1 MEKEIRDMNVK
12 ELKALAKERGIKR
25 YYWLRKAQLIESLET
40 ETPPTEAPET
50 EIMEAPENE
59 IMEAP
64 ENEIMEA
71 PENEIMEAPENEIME
86 APETEIME
94 APETEIMEA
103 PETEIMEAPET
114 EIMEAPETEIME
126 APETEIMEAPETEIM
141 EAPET
146 EIMEA
151 PETEIMDE
159 PVPEIM
165 DEPVPEI
172 KKPVLS
178 PDKMEN
184 ISRVSSLVG
193 LAKKQAD
200 LVQKAIN
207 KFADWL
213 INYIPEPIRR
223 TVNTRVEKLKKEIKE
238 ILENKKKLSRQEVNT
253 TGESSTAQE
262 VFTNKTEIKLVENGG
277 RVKVYKTTGNLN
289 FDLTDKIMEKITP
302 IIETRTKVIH
312 AFSCVIYRG
321 QGEIIEYSKTFKAPP
336 GTFSSLDDIKEY
348 IRQCEQKRLDL
359 EDAETWSKAYLPA
372 TATYNSKGVY
382 EGRVRFTS
390 VSTKIILSNEPLLGC
405 GPLPK
410 WLADKKCVYAIDKI
424 DDNLCF
430 WRCLVIHQRI
440 MKGEK
445 RPEEKTNRD
454 ALKLA
459 RDFYKRPNLKRENVC
474 PTRLVDFENIAKQFK
489 VNIRL
494 FEPKRNDDKT
504 AWRLVFGKNQFK
516 KNLPCVD
523 IGLFVYEDHD
533 EKQAEKDNRYLRQG
547 HCFFIKDIEL
557 LTKTWEC
564 VGCRQRFNRHDN
576 YNRHV
581 TGGTCGGGKTKLI
594 CPGEKFERIMN
605 STEKVFYG
613 GNKKFSYAACQWI
626 EKQSELIGRHIHHAL
641 CGHGGEYYVY
651 LYAGKEKD
659 SRAREIP
666 VDGYEPKSNTIFQ
679 YHGCKWHG
687 CPCQKRKERNSLE
700 EELIAEERSADQRY
714 AKTIELEKKMKEQG
728 FKIVSV
734 WECEKP
740 ELKKKRFCKKFRPYP
755 YFIVYDFEAICQKIN
770 EKQTDELTITAKHI
784 PVSVA
789 INDNLTKKPSF
800 IVEEDPKELIKKFVV
815 ELIKRASEIEETV
828 CLSNSVLGVY
838 KKFNEDDKGEQYGGY
853 LINEARVKLSKET
866 AKSYVN
872 WVKQVPVFGFN
883 SGRYDIN
890 MIKEYFV
897 ENLTSLSDVNVAKKE
912 SSYMFLSTPNFKF
925 LDIKNFLAPGL
936 SYDAWCRAYG
946 CELQKLAFPYEWFD
960 SFEKLNHIGPVKYE
974 EFYSSLKGGIT
985 ISQEEYQNFCDEFH
999 KRGCVTMKDW
1009 LKEYNL
1015 ADVEPFIE
1023 ALEKTR
1029 EQYYPDEID
1038 LLKDAVSIPGI
1049 SMTYVLNKAL
1059 KMKKKSDPDLFAPG
1073 DPCKCKCKNDCKK
1086 VGCEKCK
1093 EIRDNCK
1100 ICTKNE
1106 AYEMLTT
1113 GMIGGP
1119 SIVFCRHAEAGV
1131 SKIRSHIYSRS
1142 DSKAGAKLSEDAKT
1156 CRSVLGLD
1164 ANSLYLFCSGQEMP
1178 CGKEKVFKCNPDEQD
1193 EIIQNVLNDG
1203 LFGFFEVDI
1212 EVPEQKRKRFSEFCP
1227 LFVISEVSED
1237 QIPQHMKDYKIN
1249 TGRKMIKNNKKLLG
1263 VMKAE
1268 KILLYSPL
1276 LKWYLNHGL
1285 QVTKIHRYISYTSG
1299 RPFKWFPEEVS
1310 SARRA
1315 ADLDKNKKQLGD
1327 TAKLK
1332 GNSFYGKMIENL
1344 EKHISTKFTTDEKLI
1359 DKIFRSPFF
1368 EDLEEI
1374 NAGVFEV
1381 RQRKRQVTITRPYQ
1395 CGIAVYQLAKLRMLE
1410 FYYDF
1415 LDKFCDRRDFE
1426 LIQMDTDSFYM
1437 ALSANDFDDIIKP
1450 EMKELYKE
1458 EKKNWLVTDEYSKRV
1473 PGLFKP
1479 EFQEKRMIALTSKC
1493 YYADSGGD
1501 EGIKKF
1507 SCKGVS
1513 RRQNEMNWERYRKA
1527 LSGSLDKARNIG
1539 FRKRYNH
1546 IVTYEQSKL
1555 GLSAYYDKRIVHE
1568 DGIHT
1573 SCL

>member
-1 MEKEIRDMNVK
+1 
-12 ELKALAKERGIKR
+12 
-25 YYWLRKAQLIESLET
+25 
-40 ETPPTEAPET
+40 
-50 EIMEAPENE
+50 
-59 IMEAP
+59 
-64 ENEIMEA
+64 
-71 PENEIMEAPENEIME
+71 
-86 APETEIME
+86 
-94 APETEIMEA
+94 
-103 PETEIMEAPET
+103 
-114 EIMEAPETEIME
+114 
-126 APETEIMEAPETEIM
+126 
-141 EAPET
+141 
-146 EIMEA
+146 
-151 PETEIMDE
+151 
-159 PVPEIM
+159 
-165 DEPVPEI
+165 
-172 KKPVLS
+172 
-178 PDKMEN
+178 
-184 ISRVSSLVG
+184 
-193 LAKKQAD
+193 
-200 LVQKAIN
+200 
-207 KFADWL
+207 
-213 INYIPEPIRR
+213 
-223 TVNTRVEKLKKEIKE
+223 
-238 ILENKKKLSRQEVNT
+238 
-253 TGESSTAQE
+253 
-262 VFTNKTEIKLVENGG
+262 
-277 RVKVYKTTGNLN
+277 
-289 FDLTDKIMEKITP
+289 
-302 IIETRTKVIH
+302 
-312 AFSCVIYRG
+312 
-321 QGEIIEYSKTFKAPP
+321 
-336 GTFSSLDDIKEY
+336 
-348 IRQCEQKRLDL
+348 
-359 EDAETWSKAYLPA
+359 
-372 TATYNSKGVY
+372 
-382 EGRVRFTS
+382 
-390 VSTKIILSNEPLLGC
+390 
-405 GPLPK
+405 
-410 WLADKKCVYAIDKI
+410 
-424 DDNLCF
+424 
-430 WRCLVIHQRI
+430 
-440 MKGEK
+440 
-445 RPEEKTNRD
+445 
-454 ALKLA
+454 
-459 RDFYKRPNLKRENVC
+459 
-474 PTRLVDFENIAKQFK
+474 
-489 VNIRL
+489 
-494 FEPKRNDDKT
+494 
-504 AWRLVFGKNQFK
+504 
-516 KNLPCVD
+516 
-523 IGLFVYEDHD
+523 
-533 EKQAEKDNRYLRQG
+533 
-547 HCFFIKDIEL
+547 
-557 LTKTWEC
+557 
-564 VGCRQRFNRHDN
+564 
-576 YNRHV
+576 
-581 TGGTCGGGKTKLI
+581 
-594 CPGEKFERIMN
+594 MN

-700 EELIAEERSADQRY
+700 EERSADQRY

-770 EKQTDELTITAKHI
+770 EKQTDELEITAKHI

-815 ELIKRASEIEETV
+815 ELLKRARQIEGKVE
-828 CLSNSVLGVY
+828 SANYVLGVRR
-838 KKFNEDDKGEQYGGY
+838 KMNEDDKGEQYGGY

-912 SSYMFLSTPNFKF
+912 NSYMFLSTPNFKF

-1009 LKEYNL
+1009 LKDYNL

-1073 DPCKCKCKNDCKK
+1073 EPCKCECSSDDCQKK
-1086 VGCEKCK
+1086 GCEKCK
-1093 EIRDNCK
+1093 EIRDNCE

-1106 AYEMLTT
+1106 AYEILTK
-1113 GMIGGP
+1113 GMVGGP

-1131 SKIRSHIYSRS
+1131 SKIRSHIYRE
-1142 DSKAGAKLSEDAKT
+1142 EDAKI
-1156 CRSVLGLD
+1156 CRSVQGLD

-1178 CGKEKVFKCNPDEQD
+1178 CGKEKVFKCNPEEKN
-1193 EIIQNVLNDG
+1193 EIIQNVLNDK

-1227 LFVISEVSED
+1227 LFVISEVPED

-1263 VMKAE
+1263 VMKDE
-1268 KILLYSPL
+1268 KILIYSPL

-1285 QVTKIHRYISYTSG
+1285 QVTKIHRYISYISG

-1310 SARRA
+1310 SARRE
-1315 ADLDKNKKQLGD
+1315 ADNDKNKKQLGD

-1359 DKIFRSPFF
+1359 DNIFRSPFF

-1374 NAGVFEV
+1374 NEGVFEV

-1437 ALSANDFDDIIKP
+1437 ALSANDFDEIIKP

-1473 PGLFKP
+1473 PGLFKA
-1479 EFQEKRMIALTSKC
+1479 EFQGKRMIALTSKC
-1493 YYADSGGD
+1493 YFADNGGEAGAKLGKD
-1501 EGIKKF
+1501 EGVKKF

-1513 RRQNEMNWERYRKA
+1513 RRQNKMNWERYKNA
-1527 LSGSLDKARNIG
+1527 LFGSLDKARNIG
-1539 FRKRYNH
+1539 FRKRDNH

>member
-1 MEKEIRDMNVK
+1 MKKEIRDMNVK

-40 ETPPTEAPET
+40 ETPPTEAAET
-50 EIMEAPENE
+50 EIMEAAETE
-59 IMEAP
+59 IMEA
-64 ENEIMEA
+64 A
-71 PENEIMEAPENEIME
+71 
-86 APETEIME
+86 ETEIME

-103 PETEIMEAPET
+103 PETEIMVAPENEIMEAAET
-114 EIMEAPETEIME
+114 EIMEA
-126 APETEIMEAPETEIM
+126 A
-141 EAPET
+141 ET

-159 PVPEIM
+159 PVPEI
-165 DEPVPEI
+165 

-178 PDKMEN
+178 PTKMEN

-207 KFADWL
+207 KFADWI
-213 INYIPEPIRR
+213 INYIPAPIRR

-302 IIETRTKVIH
+302 IIETRTKVIQ

-445 RPEEKTNRD
+445 RPEKKTNRD

-459 RDFYKRPNLKRENVC
+459 RDFYKRPNLKRENVK

-494 FEPKRNDDKT
+494 FEPRENEDKT
-504 AWRLVFGKNQFK
+504 AWRLVFGKNQIK

-564 VGCRQRFNRHDN
+564 VGCGQRFNRHDN

-581 TGGTCGGGKTKLI
+581 TGGTCDGGKTKLI

-613 GNKKFSYAACQWI
+613 GNTKFSYAACQWI
-626 EKQSELIGRHIHHAL
+626 EKQSELTGRHIHHAL
-641 CGHGGEYYVY
+641 CGHGGEYYVH
-651 LYAGKEKD
+651 LYAGKEKN
-659 SRAREIP
+659 SHAREIP
-666 VDGYEPKSNTIFQ
+666 ADGYEPESNTIFQ

-700 EELIAEERSADQRY
+700 EELIAEERSAEQRY
-714 AKTIELEKKMKEQG
+714 TKTIELEKKMKEQG

-800 IVEEDPKELIKKFVV
+800 IVEEDPKKLAERFVV
-815 ELIKRASEIEETV
+815 ELLKRAREIEETV
-828 CLSNSVLGVY
+828 WLSNPVLGVRR
-838 KKFNEDDKGEQYGGY
+838 KMNEDDKGDQYGGY
-853 LINEARVKLSKET
+853 LINEERVKLAKET

-912 SSYMFLSTPNFKF
+912 NSYMFLSTPNFKF

-1059 KMKKKSDPDLFAPG
+1059 KIKKKSDPDLFAPG
-1073 DPCKCKCKNDCKK
+1073 DPCKCKCKVDCQKK
-1086 VGCEKCK
+1086 GCEKCK
-1093 EIRDNCK
+1093 EIRDNCE

-1131 SKIRSHIYSRS
+1131 SKIRSHIYRE
-1142 DSKAGAKLSEDAKT
+1142 ADAKT

-1164 ANSLYLFCSGQEMP
+1164 SNSLYLFCSGQEMP
-1178 CGKEKVFKCNPDEQD
+1178 CGKEKVSKCNPGEKN
-1193 EIIQNVLNDG
+1193 EIIQNVLNDK

-1227 LFVISEVSED
+1227 LFVISEVSEE

-1315 ADLDKNKKQLGD
+1315 ADQDKNKKQLGD

-1437 ALSANDFDDIIKP
+1437 ALSANDFDEIIKP
-1450 EMKELYKE
+1450 EMKELYQE

-1473 PGLFKP
+1473 PGLFKA
-1479 EFQEKRMIALTSKC
+1479 EFQGKRMIALTSKC
-1493 YYADSGGD
+1493 YYADSGG
-1501 EGIKKF
+1501 EGVKKF

-1513 RRQNEMNWERYRKA
+1513 RRQNKMNWERYKNA
-1527 LSGSLDKARNIG
+1527 LFGSLDKARNIG
-1539 FRKRYNH
+1539 FRKRDNH

>member
-1 MEKEIRDMNVK
+1 
-12 ELKALAKERGIKR
+12 
-25 YYWLRKAQLIESLET
+25 
-40 ETPPTEAPET
+40 
-50 EIMEAPENE
+50 
-59 IMEAP
+59 
-64 ENEIMEA
+64 
-71 PENEIMEAPENEIME
+71 
-86 APETEIME
+86 
-94 APETEIMEA
+94 
-103 PETEIMEAPET
+103 
-114 EIMEAPETEIME
+114 
-126 APETEIMEAPETEIM
+126 
-141 EAPET
+141 
-146 EIMEA
+146 
-151 PETEIMDE
+151 
-159 PVPEIM
+159 
-165 DEPVPEI
+165 
-172 KKPVLS
+172 
-178 PDKMEN
+178 MEN
-184 ISRVSSLVG
+184 IISSL
-193 LAKKQAD
+193 ARFTKKQVD
-200 LVQKAIN
+200 SVKKAITQY
-207 KFADWL
+207 AGQV
-213 INYIPEPIRR
+213 INLVPEPIRR
-223 TVNTRVEKLKKEIKE
+223 TVNTFTGNLITKING
-238 ILENKKKLSRQEVNT
+238 IFENKKKLPSNAVEESSPQQEVVTNKT
-253 TGESSTAQE
+253 EIKSTPNETGESSTAQE
-262 VFTNKTEIKLVENGG
+262 VFTNKTEIKLDENGG

-289 FDLTDKIMEKITP
+289 FDLTDIIMEKITP

-372 TATYNSKGVY
+372 TATFNSKGVY
-382 EGRVRFTS
+382 EGRVLFTS

-410 WLADKKCVYAIDKI
+410 WLADKKCIYAIDKI
-424 DDNLCF
+424 NDNLCF

-440 MKGEK
+440 MKGKK
-445 RPEEKTNRD
+445 RPEEDTNRE

-459 RDFYKRPNLKRENVC
+459 RDFYRIPNLKREDVK

-494 FEPKRNDDKT
+494 FEPAKESETAKESKTEEESKTAKESKT

-523 IGLFVYEDHD
+523 IGLFVYEDHEED
-533 EKQAEKDNRYLRQG
+533 EDEKDNRYSRQG

-557 LTKTWEC
+557 LTKIWEC

-651 LYAGKEKD
+651 LYAGKEKN
-659 SRAREIP
+659 SHAREIP

-700 EELIAEERSADQRY
+700 EERSAEQRY

-770 EKQTDELTITAKHI
+770 EKQTDELEITAKHI

-800 IVEEDPKELIKKFVV
+800 IVEEDPKKLIKKFVV
-815 ELIKRASEIEETV
+815 ELLKRARQIEETV
-828 CLSNSVLGVY
+828 WLSNPVLGVY
-838 KKFNEDDKGEQYGGY
+838 KKFNEDDQGEQYGGY

-912 SSYMFLSTPNFKF
+912 NSYMFLSTPNFKF
-925 LDIKNFLAPGL
+925 LDIKSYLAPGL

-946 CELQKLAFPYEWFD
+946 CELQKLSFPYEWFD
-960 SFEKLNHIGPVKYE
+960 SFKKLNHIGPVKYE

-985 ISQEEYQNFCDEFH
+985 ISQEEYRNFCDEFS

-1059 KMKKKSDPDLFAPG
+1059 KRKKYSEPDLFAPG
-1073 DPCKCKCKNDCKK
+1073 EPCKCECSSDDCQKK
-1086 VGCEKCK
+1086 GCEKCK
-1093 EIRDNCK
+1093 EIRDNCE

-1131 SKIRSHIYSRS
+1131 SKIRSHIYRGS
-1142 DSKAGAKLSEDAKT
+1142 DREEDAKT
-1156 CRSVLGLD
+1156 CRSVQGLD

-1178 CGKEKVFKCNPDEQD
+1178 CGKEKVFHCDPEEKN
-1193 EIIQNVLNDG
+1193 EIIQNVLNDK

-1227 LFVISEVSED
+1227 LFVISEVPED

-1263 VMKAE
+1263 VLKTE

-1285 QVTKIHRYISYTSG
+1285 QVTKIHRYISYISG

-1310 SARRA
+1310 SARRE
-1315 ADLDKNKKQLGD
+1315 ADNDKNKKQLGD

-1437 ALSANDFDDIIKP
+1437 ALSANDFDEIIKP

-1473 PGLFKP
+1473 PGLFKA
-1479 EFQEKRMIALTSKC
+1479 EFQGKRMTALTSKC
-1493 YYADSGGD
+1493 YFADNGTE
-1501 EGIKKF
+1501 EGVKKF

-1513 RRQNEMNWERYRKA
+1513 RRQNKMNWERYKNA
-1527 LSGSLDKARNIG
+1527 LFGSLDKARNIG
-1539 FRKRYNH
+1539 FRKRDNH

>member
-25 YYWLRKAQLIESLET
+25 YYWLRKAQLLESLET
-40 ETPPTEAPET
+40 ETPPT
-50 EIMEAPENE
+50 
-59 IMEAP
+59 
-64 ENEIMEA
+64 EA

-114 EIMEAPETEIME
+114 EIMEAP
-126 APETEIMEAPETEIM
+126 
-141 EAPET
+141 
-146 EIMEA
+146 
-151 PETEIMDE
+151 
-159 PVPEIM
+159 
-165 DEPVPEI
+165 VPEI

-178 PDKMEN
+178 PTKMEN
-184 ISRVSSLVG
+184 ISTVSSLVG

-213 INYIPEPIRR
+213 INYIPAPIRR
-223 TVNTRVEKLKKEIKE
+223 TVNTRVEKLKKQIKE
-238 ILENKKKLSRQEVNT
+238 ILGNKNKLSRQEVNT

-372 TATYNSKGVY
+372 TATYASKGVY

-445 RPEEKTNRD
+445 RPGEKTNRD

-459 RDFYKRPNLKRENVC
+459 RDFYKRPNLKRGDVK

-494 FEPKRNDDKT
+494 FEPKRNEDET

-533 EKQAEKDNRYLRQG
+533 EDEDEEDNRYSRQG

-651 LYAGKEKD
+651 LYGGKEKN
-659 SRAREIP
+659 SHAREIP

-700 EELIAEERSADQRY
+700 EERSADQRY

-770 EKQTDELTITAKHI
+770 EKQTDELEITAKHI

-800 IVEEDPKELIKKFVV
+800 IVEEDPKKLIKKFVV
-815 ELIKRASEIEETV
+815 ELLKRARQIEETV
-828 CLSNSVLGVY
+828 WLSNPVLGVY
-838 KKFNEDDKGEQYGGY
+838 KKFNEDDQGEQYGGY

-912 SSYMFLSTPNFKF
+912 NSYMFLSTPNFKF
-925 LDIKNFLAPGL
+925 LDIKSYLAPGL

-946 CELQKLAFPYEWFD
+946 CELQKLSFPYEWFD
-960 SFEKLNHIGPVKYE
+960 SFKKLNHIGPVKYE

-1073 DPCKCKCKNDCKK
+1073 EPCKCECSSDDCQKK
-1086 VGCEKCK
+1086 GCEKCK
-1093 EIRDNCK
+1093 EIRDNCE

-1131 SKIRSHIYSRS
+1131 SKIRSHIYRE
-1142 DSKAGAKLSEDAKT
+1142 EDAKT
-1156 CRSVLGLD
+1156 CRSVQGLD

-1178 CGKEKVFKCNPDEQD
+1178 CGKEKVFHCDPAEKN
-1193 EIIQNVLNDG
+1193 EIIQNVLNDK

-1227 LFVISEVSED
+1227 LFVISEVPED

-1263 VMKAE
+1263 VMKTE
-1268 KILLYSPL
+1268 KILIYSPL

-1285 QVTKIHRYISYTSG
+1285 QVTKIHRYISYISG

-1310 SARRA
+1310 SARRE
-1315 ADLDKNKKQLGD
+1315 ADNDKNKKQLGD

-1374 NAGVFEV
+1374 NEGVFEV
-1381 RQRKRQVTITRPYQ
+1381 RQRKKQVTITRPYQ

-1437 ALSANDFDDIIKP
+1437 ALSANDFDEIIKP

-1473 PGLFKP
+1473 PGLFKA
-1479 EFQEKRMIALTSKC
+1479 EFQGKRMIALTSKC
-1493 YYADSGGD
+1493 YFADNGKD
-1501 EGIKKF
+1501 EGVKKF

-1513 RRQNEMNWERYRKA
+1513 RRQNKMNWERYKNA
-1527 LSGSLDKARNIG
+1527 LFGSLDKARNIG
-1539 FRKRYNH
+1539 FRKRDNH

>member
-1 MEKEIRDMNVK
+1 MWKSI
-12 ELKALAKERGIKR
+12 
-25 YYWLRKAQLIESLET
+25 
-40 ETPPTEAPET
+40 
-50 EIMEAPENE
+50 
-59 IMEAP
+59 
-64 ENEIMEA
+64 
-71 PENEIMEAPENEIME
+71 
-86 APETEIME
+86 
-94 APETEIMEA
+94 
-103 PETEIMEAPET
+103 
-114 EIMEAPETEIME
+114 
-126 APETEIMEAPETEIM
+126 
-141 EAPET
+141 
-146 EIMEA
+146 
-151 PETEIMDE
+151 
-159 PVPEIM
+159 
-165 DEPVPEI
+165 
-172 KKPVLS
+172 
-178 PDKMEN
+178 
-184 ISRVSSLVG
+184 SSLARFTKKQVDS
-193 LAKKQAD
+193 AKKAISQYAGQVIN
-200 LVQKAIN
+200 LV
-207 KFADWL
+207 
-213 INYIPEPIRR
+213 PEPIRR
-223 TVNTRVEKLKKEIKE
+223 TVNTFTGNLMTKING
-238 ILENKKKLSRQEVNT
+238 IFENKKKLPPNAVEESSPQQELVTNKT
-253 TGESSTAQE
+253 EIKSTPNETGESSTAQE

-321 QGEIIEYSKTFKAPP
+321 QGEIIEYSKTFKAPS
-336 GTFSSLDDIKEY
+336 GTFSSLAEIKEY

-372 TATYNSKGVY
+372 TATYASKGVY
-382 EGRVRFTS
+382 EGRVLFTS

-410 WLADKKCVYAIDKI
+410 WLADKKCIYAIDKI
-424 DDNLCF
+424 NDNLCF
-430 WRCLVIHQRI
+430 WRCLAIHQRI
-440 MKGEK
+440 MKGKK
-445 RPEEKTNRD
+445 RPEEDTNRE

-459 RDFYKRPNLKRENVC
+459 RDFYRKPNLKREDVK

-494 FEPKRNDDKT
+494 FELAKGSKT
-504 AWRLVFGKNQFK
+504 VWKIVFGKNQFK

-523 IGLFVYEDHD
+523 NGLFVYGDYDEDED
-533 EKQAEKDNRYLRQG
+533 EEDKRDSRQG

-557 LTKTWEC
+557 LTKLWEC
-564 VGCRQRFNRHDN
+564 GGCGQRFNDHRN

-594 CPGEKFERIMN
+594 SPGTKFRRIMN
-605 STEKVFYG
+605 SSEKVFYG
-613 GNKKFSYAACQWI
+613 ENTNFSYAACQWI
-626 EKQSELIGRHIHHAL
+626 EKQSELIGKHIHHAL
-641 CGHGGEYYVY
+641 CGHGGEFSVKIG
-651 LYAGKEKD
+651 GKK
-659 SRAREIP
+659 IF
-666 VDGYEPKSNTIFQ
+666 VDGYEPKTRTIFQ

-687 CPCQKRKERNSLE
+687 CPCQKERNSLDE
-700 EELIAEERSADQRY
+700 KKYS
-714 AKTIELEKKMKEQG
+714 KTIELQEKMKEQG
-728 FKIVSV
+728 FKLFSV

-740 ELKKKRFCKKFRPYP
+740 ELKKMELEKEFRPYP
-755 YFIVYDFEAICQKIN
+755 YFIVYDFEALHKKMD
-770 EKQTDELTITAKHI
+770 ESQTEELVITSRHV

-789 INDNLTKKPSF
+789 INDNLTNEPVF
-800 IVEEDPKELIKKFVV
+800 IVDQDPGNLINSFMEELKKRQIKIAQMVECLYPQPESDDGKEKKEDPIW
-815 ELIKRASEIEETV
+815 R
-828 CLSNSVLGVY
+828 
-838 KKFNEDDKGEQYGGY
+838 
-853 LINEARVKLSKET
+853 
-866 AKSYVN
+866 N
-872 WVKQVPVFGFN
+872 WVNQVPVFGFN

-897 ENLTSLSDVNVAKKE
+897 KNLAIISDVNVAKKE
-912 SSYMFLSTPNFKF
+912 NSYMFLSTSNFKF
-925 LDIKNFLAPGL
+925 LDIKNYLAPGL

-960 SFEKLNHIGPVKYE
+960 SFEKLNHKGPVKYE

-1015 ADVEPFIE
+1015 ADVTPFIE

-1049 SMTYVLNKAL
+1049 SMMYVLNEAL
-1059 KMKKKSDPDLFAPG
+1059 KRKKYSEPDLFAPG
-1073 DPCKCKCKNDCKK
+1073 EPCKCECSSDDCGKTE
-1086 VGCEKCK
+1086 GCEKCK

-1106 AYEMLTT
+1106 AYEMLKT

-1119 SIVFCRHAEAGV
+1119 SIVFCRYAEAGV
-1131 SKIRSHIYSRS
+1131 SKIRSHIYSE
-1142 DSKAGAKLSEDAKT
+1142 KAKT
-1156 CRSVLGLD
+1156 YRSVHGLD
-1164 ANSLYLFCSGQEMP
+1164 SNSLYLFCSGQEMP
-1178 CGKEKVFKCNPDEQD
+1178 CGKEKVFKCNTEAKPEQSRSKAPSSAEQD
-1193 EIIQNVLNDG
+1193 EIIQNVLNDKR
-1203 LFGFFEVDI
+1203 FGFFEVDI

-1227 LFVISEVSED
+1227 LFVISEVPED
-1237 QIPQHMKDYKIN
+1237 QIPQHMKNYKIN

-1263 VMKAE
+1263 VMKTE

-1310 SARRA
+1310 SARRD
-1315 ADLDKNKKQLGD
+1315 ADNDKNKKQLGD

-1344 EKHISTKFTTDEKLI
+1344 EKHMNTKFTTNEKLI
-1359 DKIFRSPFF
+1359 DNIFRSPFF

-1374 NAGVFEV
+1374 NEGVFEV

-1437 ALSANDFDDIIKP
+1437 ALSANDFDEIIKP

-1473 PGLFKP
+1473 PGLFKA
-1479 EFQEKRMIALTSKC
+1479 EFQGKRMIALTSKC
-1493 YYADSGGD
+1493 YFADNGKD
-1501 EGIKKF
+1501 EGIKKL

-1513 RRQNEMNWERYRKA
+1513 RRQNKMNWERYRKA
-1527 LSGSLDKARNIG
+1527 LFGSLDKARNIG
-1539 FRKRYNH
+1539 FRKRDNH

>member
-1 MEKEIRDMNVK
+1 
-12 ELKALAKERGIKR
+12 
-25 YYWLRKAQLIESLET
+25 
-40 ETPPTEAPET
+40 
-50 EIMEAPENE
+50 
-59 IMEAP
+59 
-64 ENEIMEA
+64 
-71 PENEIMEAPENEIME
+71 
-86 APETEIME
+86 
-94 APETEIMEA
+94 
-103 PETEIMEAPET
+103 
-114 EIMEAPETEIME
+114 
-126 APETEIMEAPETEIM
+126 
-141 EAPET
+141 
-146 EIMEA
+146 
-151 PETEIMDE
+151 
-159 PVPEIM
+159 
-165 DEPVPEI
+165 
-172 KKPVLS
+172 
-178 PDKMEN
+178 MEN
-184 ISRVSSLVG
+184 IISSL
-193 LAKKQAD
+193 ARFTKKQVD
-200 LVQKAIN
+200 SVKKAITQY
-207 KFADWL
+207 AGQV
-213 INYIPEPIRR
+213 INLVPEPIRR
-223 TVNTRVEKLKKEIKE
+223 TVNTFTGNLITKING
-238 ILENKKKLSRQEVNT
+238 IFENKKKLPSNAVEESSPQQEVVTNKT
-253 TGESSTAQE
+253 EIKSTPNETGESSTAKE
-262 VFTNKTEIKLVENGG
+262 VVTNKTEIKLAENGG

-336 GTFSSLDDIKEY
+336 GTFSSLADIKEY

-372 TATYNSKGVY
+372 TATFNSKGVY
-382 EGRVRFTS
+382 EGRVLFTS

-424 DDNLCF
+424 NDNLCF
-430 WRCLVIHQRI
+430 WRCLAIHQRI
-440 MKGEK
+440 MKGVE
-445 RPEEKTNRD
+445 RPEKKTNRE

-459 RDFYKRPNLKRENVC
+459 RDFYKRPNLKRENVK

-489 VNIRL
+489 INIRL
-494 FEPKRNDDKT
+494 FEPRENEDKT

-533 EKQAEKDNRYLRQG
+533 EEPAEKNKRYSRQG

-641 CGHGGEYYVY
+641 CGHGGEYYVH
-651 LYAGKEKD
+651 LYAGKEKN
-659 SRAREIP
+659 SHAREIP

-700 EELIAEERSADQRY
+700 EERSADQRY

-770 EKQTDELTITAKHI
+770 EKQTDELEITAKHI

-800 IVEEDPKELIKKFVV
+800 IVEEDPKELVERFVV
-815 ELIKRASEIEETV
+815 ELLKRARQIEGKVE
-828 CLSNSVLGVY
+828 SANYVLGVRR
-838 KKFNEDDKGEQYGGY
+838 KMNEDDKGDQYGGY

-912 SSYMFLSTPNFKF
+912 NSYMFLSTPNFKF

-1049 SMTYVLNKAL
+1049 SMNYVLNKAL
-1059 KMKKKSDPDLFAPG
+1059 KRKKYSEPDLFAPG
-1073 DPCKCKCKNDCKK
+1073 EPCKCECSSDDCQKK
-1086 VGCEKCK
+1086 GCEKCK

-1131 SKIRSHIYSRS
+1131 SKIRSHIYRE
-1142 DSKAGAKLSEDAKT
+1142 ADAKT
-1156 CRSVLGLD
+1156 CRSVQGLD

-1178 CGKEKVFKCNPDEQD
+1178 CGKEKVFHCDPEEKDEL
-1193 EIIQNVLNDG
+1193 IQNVLNDK

-1212 EVPEQKRKRFSEFCP
+1212 EVPGQKRKLFSEFCP
-1227 LFVISEVSED
+1227 LFVISEVPED

-1263 VMKAE
+1263 VMKTE

-1315 ADLDKNKKQLGD
+1315 ADNDKNKKQLGD

-1359 DKIFRSPFF
+1359 DNIFRSPFF

-1374 NAGVFEV
+1374 NEGVFEV
-1381 RQRKRQVTITRPYQ
+1381 RQRKKQVTITRPYQ

-1437 ALSANDFDDIIKP
+1437 ALSANDFDEIIKP
-1450 EMKELYKE
+1450 EMKELYFGDGAQLGSE
-1458 EKKNWLVTDEYSKRV
+1458 AEKKNWLVTDEYSKRV
-1473 PGLFKP
+1473 PGLFKA
-1479 EFQEKRMIALTSKC
+1479 EFQGKRMIALTSKC
-1493 YYADSGGD
+1493 YFADNGKD
-1501 EGIKKF
+1501 EGVKKF

-1513 RRQNEMNWERYRKA
+1513 RRQNKMNWERYKNA
-1527 LSGSLDKARNIG
+1527 LFGSLDKARNIG
-1539 FRKRYNH
+1539 FRKRDNH
-1546 IVTYEQSKL
+1546 IVTYEQTKL

>member
-1 MEKEIRDMNVK
+1 MWKSI
-12 ELKALAKERGIKR
+12 
-25 YYWLRKAQLIESLET
+25 
-40 ETPPTEAPET
+40 
-50 EIMEAPENE
+50 
-59 IMEAP
+59 
-64 ENEIMEA
+64 
-71 PENEIMEAPENEIME
+71 
-86 APETEIME
+86 
-94 APETEIMEA
+94 
-103 PETEIMEAPET
+103 
-114 EIMEAPETEIME
+114 
-126 APETEIMEAPETEIM
+126 
-141 EAPET
+141 
-146 EIMEA
+146 
-151 PETEIMDE
+151 
-159 PVPEIM
+159 
-165 DEPVPEI
+165 
-172 KKPVLS
+172 
-178 PDKMEN
+178 
-184 ISRVSSLVG
+184 SSL
-193 LAKKQAD
+193 ARFTKKQVD
-200 LVQKAIN
+200 SVKKAISQY
-207 KFADWL
+207 AGQV
-213 INYIPEPIRR
+213 INLVPEPIRR
-223 TVNTRVEKLKKEIKE
+223 TVNTFTGNLMTKING
-238 ILENKKKLSRQEVNT
+238 IFENKKKLPPNAVEESSPQQELVTNKT
-253 TGESSTAQE
+253 EIKSTPNETGESSTAQE

-321 QGEIIEYSKTFKAPP
+321 QGEIIEYSKTFKAPS
-336 GTFSSLDDIKEY
+336 GTFSSLADIKEY

-390 VSTKIILSNEPLLGC
+390 VSTKIILSNEPLLGY

-410 WLADKKCVYAIDKI
+410 WLADKKCIYAIDKI
-424 DDNLCF
+424 NDNLCF
-430 WRCLVIHQRI
+430 WRCLAIHQRI
-440 MKGEK
+440 MKGKK
-445 RPEEKTNRD
+445 RPEEDTNRE

-459 RDFYKRPNLKRENVC
+459 RDFYRKPNIKREDVK

-494 FEPKRNDDKT
+494 FELAKGSKT
-504 AWRLVFGKNQFK
+504 VWKLVFGKNQFK

-523 IGLFVYEDHD
+523 IGLFVYGDYDEDED
-533 EKQAEKDNRYLRQG
+533 EEDKRDSRQG

-557 LTKTWEC
+557 LTKLWEC
-564 VGCRQRFNRHDN
+564 GGCGQRFNDHRN

-594 CPGEKFERIMN
+594 CPGTKFRRIMN
-605 STEKVFYG
+605 SSEKVFYG
-613 GNKKFSYAACQWI
+613 ENTNFSYAACQWI
-626 EKQSELIGRHIHHAL
+626 EKQSELIGKHIHHAL
-641 CGHGGEYYVY
+641 CGHGGEFSVKIG
-651 LYAGKEKD
+651 GKKFF
-659 SRAREIP
+659 
-666 VDGYEPKSNTIFQ
+666 VDGYEPKTRTIFQ

-687 CPCQKRKERNSLE
+687 CPCQKERNSLDE
-700 EELIAEERSADQRY
+700 KKYS
-714 AKTIELEKKMKEQG
+714 KTIELQEKMKEQG
-728 FKIVSV
+728 FKLFSV

-740 ELKKKRFCKKFRPYP
+740 ELKKMELEKEFRPYP
-755 YFIVYDFEAICQKIN
+755 YFIVYDFEALHKKMD
-770 EKQTDELTITAKHI
+770 ESQTEELVITSRHV

-789 INDNLTKKPSF
+789 INDNLTNEPVF
-800 IVEEDPKELIKKFVV
+800 IVDQDPGNLINSFMEELKKRQIKIAQLVECLYTQPESDDGKEKKEDPIW
-815 ELIKRASEIEETV
+815 R
-828 CLSNSVLGVY
+828 NGV
-838 KKFNEDDKGEQYGGY
+838 N
-853 LINEARVKLSKET
+853 
-866 AKSYVN
+866 
-872 WVKQVPVFGFN
+872 QVPVFGFN

-897 ENLTSLSDVNVAKKE
+897 KNLAIISDVNVAKKE
-912 SSYMFLSTPNFKF
+912 NSYMFLSTSNFKF
-925 LDIKNFLAPGL
+925 LDIKNYLAPGL

-960 SFEKLNHIGPVKYE
+960 SFEKLNHKGPVKYE

-985 ISQEEYQNFCDEFH
+985 ISQEEYQNFCDEFS

-1015 ADVEPFIE
+1015 ADVTPFIE

-1029 EQYYPDEID
+1029 EQNYPDEID
-1038 LLKDAVSIPGI
+1038 LLKDAVLIPGI
-1049 SMTYVLNKAL
+1049 SMMYVLNEAL
-1059 KMKKKSDPDLFAPG
+1059 KRKKYSEPDLFAPG
-1073 DPCKCKCKNDCKK
+1073 EPCKCECSSDDCGKTE
-1086 VGCEKCK
+1086 GCEKCK

-1106 AYEMLTT
+1106 AYEMLKT

-1119 SIVFCRHAEAGV
+1119 SIVFCRYAEAGV
-1131 SKIRSHIYSRS
+1131 SKIRSHIYSE
-1142 DSKAGAKLSEDAKT
+1142 KAKT
-1156 CRSVLGLD
+1156 CRSVHGLD
-1164 ANSLYLFCSGQEMP
+1164 SNSLYLFCSGQEMP
-1178 CGKEKVFKCNPDEQD
+1178 CGKEKVFKCNPAEQD
-1193 EIIQNVLNDG
+1193 KIIQNVLNDK

-1227 LFVISEVSED
+1227 LFVISEVPED

-1263 VMKAE
+1263 VMKTE

-1285 QVTKIHRYISYTSG
+1285 QVTKIHRYISYTYG

-1315 ADLDKNKKQLGD
+1315 ADQDKNKKQLGD

-1344 EKHISTKFTTDEKLI
+1344 EKHMNTKFTTNEKLI
-1359 DKIFRSPFF
+1359 DNIFRSPFF
-1368 EDLEEI
+1368 EDLEQI
-1374 NAGVFEV
+1374 NEGVFEV
-1381 RQRKRQVTITRPYQ
+1381 RQRKKQVTITRPYQ
-1395 CGIAVYQLAKLRMLE
+1395 CGIAVYQLRMLE

-1437 ALSANDFDDIIKP
+1437 ALSANDFDEIIKP
-1450 EMKELYKE
+1450 EMKELHKE

-1473 PGLFKP
+1473 PGLFKA
-1479 EFQEKRMIALTSKC
+1479 EVQGKRMIALTSKC
-1493 YYADSGGD
+1493 YFADSGGD

-1513 RRQNEMNWERYRKA
+1513 RRQNKMSWERYRKA
-1527 LSGSLDKARNIG
+1527 LFGSLDKARNIG
-1539 FRKRYNH
+1539 FRKRDNH

>member
-1 MEKEIRDMNVK
+1 MWKSI
-12 ELKALAKERGIKR
+12 
-25 YYWLRKAQLIESLET
+25 
-40 ETPPTEAPET
+40 
-50 EIMEAPENE
+50 
-59 IMEAP
+59 
-64 ENEIMEA
+64 
-71 PENEIMEAPENEIME
+71 
-86 APETEIME
+86 
-94 APETEIMEA
+94 
-103 PETEIMEAPET
+103 
-114 EIMEAPETEIME
+114 
-126 APETEIMEAPETEIM
+126 
-141 EAPET
+141 
-146 EIMEA
+146 
-151 PETEIMDE
+151 
-159 PVPEIM
+159 
-165 DEPVPEI
+165 
-172 KKPVLS
+172 
-178 PDKMEN
+178 
-184 ISRVSSLVG
+184 SSLG
-193 LAKKQAD
+193 RFTKKQVD
-200 LVQKAIN
+200 SVKKAITQY
-207 KFADWL
+207 AGQV
-213 INYIPEPIRR
+213 INLVPEPIRR
-223 TVNTRVEKLKKEIKE
+223 TVNTFTGNLMTKING
-238 ILENKKKLSRQEVNT
+238 IFENKKKLPPNAVEESSPQQELVTNKT
-253 TGESSTAQE
+253 EIKSTPNETGESSTAQE

-321 QGEIIEYSKTFKAPP
+321 QGEIIEYSKTFKAPS
-336 GTFSSLDDIKEY
+336 GTFSSLADIKEY

-372 TATYNSKGVY
+372 TATYASKGVY

-410 WLADKKCVYAIDKI
+410 WLADKKCIYAIDKI
-424 DDNLCF
+424 RDNLCF
-430 WRCLVIHQRI
+430 WRCLAIHQRI
-440 MKGEK
+440 MKGKK
-445 RPEEKTNRD
+445 RPEEDTNRE

-459 RDFYKRPNLKRENVC
+459 RDFYKNQNLKREDVK

-494 FEPKRNDDKT
+494 FELAKGSKT
-504 AWRLVFGKNQFK
+504 VWKLVFGKNQFK

-523 IGLFVYEDHD
+523 IGLFVYGDYEEDED
-533 EKQAEKDNRYLRQG
+533 EEDKRDSRQG

-557 LTKTWEC
+557 LAKLWEC
-564 VGCRQRFNRHDN
+564 AGCKQRFNRHDN

-594 CPGEKFERIMN
+594 CPGTKFRRIMN
-605 STEKVFYG
+605 SSEKVFYG
-613 GNKKFSYAACQWI
+613 ENTNFSYAACQWI
-626 EKQSELIGRHIHHAL
+626 EKQSELIGKHIHHAL
-641 CGHGGEYYVY
+641 CGHGGEFSVKIG
-651 LYAGKEKD
+651 GKKFFL
-659 SRAREIP
+659 
-666 VDGYEPKSNTIFQ
+666 DGYEPKTRTIFQ

-687 CPCQKRKERNSLE
+687 CPCQKSGSSEQSSKERNSLDE
-700 EELIAEERSADQRY
+700 KKYS
-714 AKTIELEKKMKEQG
+714 KTIELQEKMKEQG
-728 FKIVSV
+728 FKLFSV

-740 ELKKKRFCKKFRPYP
+740 ELKKMELEKEFRPYP
-755 YFIVYDFEAICQKIN
+755 YFIVYDFEALHKKMDEI
-770 EKQTDELTITAKHI
+770 QTEELVITSRHV

-789 INDNLTKKPSF
+789 INDNLTNEPVF
-800 IVEEDPKELIKKFVV
+800 IVDQDPG
-815 ELIKRASEIEETV
+815 
-828 CLSNSVLGVY
+828 N
-838 KKFNEDDKGEQYGGY
+838 
-853 LINEARVKLSKET
+853 LINSFMEELKKRQIKIAQMVESLYPQPESDDDDGEEKKENPIWR
-866 AKSYVN
+866 N
-872 WVKQVPVFGFN
+872 WVNQVPVFGFN
-883 SGRYDIN
+883 SGRYDLN

-897 ENLTSLSDVNVAKKE
+897 KNLAIISDVNVAKKE
-912 SSYMFLSTPNFKF
+912 NSYMFLSTSNFKF
-925 LDIKNFLAPGL
+925 LDIKNYLAPGL

-960 SFEKLNHIGPVKYE
+960 SFEKLNHKGSVKYE

-985 ISQEEYQNFCDEFH
+985 ISQEEYQNFCDEFS

-1015 ADVEPFIE
+1015 ADVTPFIE

-1049 SMTYVLNKAL
+1049 SMMYVLNEAL
-1059 KMKKKSDPDLFAPG
+1059 KRKKYSEPDLFAPG
-1073 DPCKCKCKNDCKK
+1073 EPCKCECSSDDCRKTE
-1086 VGCEKCK
+1086 GCEKCK

-1106 AYEMLTT
+1106 AYEMLKT

-1119 SIVFCRHAEAGV
+1119 SIVFCRYAEAGV
-1131 SKIRSHIYSRS
+1131 SKIRSHIYRGS
-1142 DSKAGAKLSEDAKT
+1142 DSEKAKT
-1156 CRSVLGLD
+1156 CRSVHGLD
-1164 ANSLYLFCSGQEMP
+1164 SNSLYLFCSGQEMP
-1178 CGKEKVFKCNPDEQD
+1178 CGKEKVFKCNPEEQD
-1193 EIIQNVLNDG
+1193 EIIQNVLNDK

-1227 LFVISEVSED
+1227 LFVISEVPED

-1263 VMKAE
+1263 VMKTE

-1315 ADLDKNKKQLGD
+1315 ADQDKNKRQLGD

-1344 EKHISTKFTTDEKLI
+1344 EKHMNTKFTTNEKLI
-1359 DKIFRSPFF
+1359 DNIFRSPFF

-1374 NAGVFEV
+1374 NEGVFEV
-1381 RQRKRQVTITRPYQ
+1381 RQRKKQVTITRPYQ

-1437 ALSANDFDDIIKP
+1437 ALSAEDFDEIIKP

-1473 PGLFKP
+1473 PGLFKA
-1479 EFQEKRMIALTSKC
+1479 EFQGKRMIALTSKC
-1493 YYADSGGD
+1493 YFADNGKD
-1501 EGIKKF
+1501 EGVKKF

-1513 RRQNEMNWERYRKA
+1513 RRQNKMNWDRYKNA
-1527 LSGSLDKARNIG
+1527 LFGSLDKARNIG
-1539 FRKRYNH
+1539 FRKAR
-1546 IVTYEQSKL
+1546 
-1555 GLSAYYDKRIVHE
+1555 
-1568 DGIHT
+1568 
-1573 SCL
+1573 

>member
-25 YYWLRKAQLIESLET
+25 YYWLRKAQLLESLET
-40 ETPPTEAPET
+40 ETPPT
-50 EIMEAPENE
+50 EAPENE

-71 PENEIMEAPENEIME
+71 PETEIMEAPENEIME

-103 PETEIMEAPET
+103 P
-114 EIMEAPETEIME
+114 
-126 APETEIMEAPETEIM
+126 
-141 EAPET
+141 
-146 EIMEA
+146 
-151 PETEIMDE
+151 
-159 PVPEIM
+159 
-165 DEPVPEI
+165 VPEI
-172 KKPVLS
+172 KKPVLL
-178 PDKMEN
+178 PTKMEN
-184 ISRVSSLVG
+184 ISTVSSLVG

-213 INYIPEPIRR
+213 INYIPAPIRR
-223 TVNTRVEKLKKEIKE
+223 TVNTRVEKLKKKIKE

-321 QGEIIEYSKTFKAPP
+321 QGEIIENSKTFKAPP
-336 GTFSSLDDIKEY
+336 GTFSSLADIKEY

-372 TATYNSKGVY
+372 TATYASKGVY

-430 WRCLVIHQRI
+430 WRCLAIHQRI

-459 RDFYKRPNLKRENVC
+459 RDFYKRPNLKRGDVK

-494 FEPKRNDDKT
+494 FEPKRNEDKT
-504 AWRLVFGKNQFK
+504 EWRLVFGKNQFK

-533 EKQAEKDNRYLRQG
+533 EKQAEKDNRYSRQG

-651 LYAGKEKD
+651 LYAGKEKN
-659 SRAREIP
+659 SHAREIP

-700 EELIAEERSADQRY
+700 EERSADQRY

-770 EKQTDELTITAKHI
+770 EKQTDELEITAKHI

-800 IVEEDPKELIKKFVV
+800 IVEEDPKKLIKKFVV
-815 ELIKRASEIEETV
+815 ELLKRARQIEEKV
-828 CLSNSVLGVY
+828 ESANYVLGVRR
-838 KKFNEDDKGEQYGGY
+838 KMNEDDQGEQYGGY
-853 LINEARVKLSKET
+853 LINEEMVKLSKET

-912 SSYMFLSTPNFKF
+912 NSYMFLSTPNFKF

-946 CELQKLAFPYEWFD
+946 CELQKLSFPYEWFD
-960 SFEKLNHIGPVKYE
+960 SFKKLNHIGPVKYE

-985 ISQEEYQNFCDEFH
+985 ISQEEYKNFCDEFH

-1059 KMKKKSDPDLFAPG
+1059 KRKKYSEPDLFAPG
-1073 DPCKCKCKNDCKK
+1073 EPCKCECSSDDCQKK
-1086 VGCEKCK
+1086 GCEKCK
-1093 EIRDNCK
+1093 EIRDNCE

-1131 SKIRSHIYSRS
+1131 SKIRSHIYRE
-1142 DSKAGAKLSEDAKT
+1142 EDAKT
-1156 CRSVLGLD
+1156 CRSVQGLD

-1178 CGKEKVFKCNPDEQD
+1178 CGKEKVFHCDPAEKN
-1193 EIIQNVLNDG
+1193 EIIQNVLNAK

-1227 LFVISEVSED
+1227 LFVISEVPED

-1263 VMKAE
+1263 VMKTE
-1268 KILLYSPL
+1268 KILIYSPL

-1285 QVTKIHRYISYTSG
+1285 QVTKIHRYISYISG

-1310 SARRA
+1310 SARRD
-1315 ADLDKNKKQLGD
+1315 ADNDKNKKQLGD

-1374 NAGVFEV
+1374 NEGVFEV
-1381 RQRKRQVTITRPYQ
+1381 RQRKKQVTITRPYQ

-1437 ALSANDFDDIIKP
+1437 ALSANDFDEIIKP

-1473 PGLFKP
+1473 PGLFKA
-1479 EFQEKRMIALTSKC
+1479 EFQGKRMIALTSKC
-1493 YYADSGGD
+1493 YFADSGKD
-1501 EGIKKF
+1501 EGVKKF

-1513 RRQNEMNWERYRKA
+1513 RRQNKMNWERYKNA
-1527 LSGSLDKARNIG
+1527 LFGSLDKARNIG
-1539 FRKRYNH
+1539 FRKRDNH

>member
-1 MEKEIRDMNVK
+1 MWKSI
-12 ELKALAKERGIKR
+12 
-25 YYWLRKAQLIESLET
+25 
-40 ETPPTEAPET
+40 
-50 EIMEAPENE
+50 
-59 IMEAP
+59 
-64 ENEIMEA
+64 
-71 PENEIMEAPENEIME
+71 
-86 APETEIME
+86 
-94 APETEIMEA
+94 
-103 PETEIMEAPET
+103 
-114 EIMEAPETEIME
+114 
-126 APETEIMEAPETEIM
+126 
-141 EAPET
+141 
-146 EIMEA
+146 
-151 PETEIMDE
+151 
-159 PVPEIM
+159 
-165 DEPVPEI
+165 
-172 KKPVLS
+172 
-178 PDKMEN
+178 
-184 ISRVSSLVG
+184 SSL
-193 LAKKQAD
+193 ARFTKKQVD
-200 LVQKAIN
+200 SVKKAISQY
-207 KFADWL
+207 AGQV
-213 INYIPEPIRR
+213 INLVPEPIRR
-223 TVNTRVEKLKKEIKE
+223 TVNTFTGNLMTKING
-238 ILENKKKLSRQEVNT
+238 IFENKKKLPPNAVEESSPQQELVTNKT
-253 TGESSTAQE
+253 EIKSTPNETGESSTAQE

-321 QGEIIEYSKTFKAPP
+321 QGEIIEYSKTFKAPS
-336 GTFSSLDDIKEY
+336 GTFSSLADIKEY

-382 EGRVRFTS
+382 EGQVRFTS
-390 VSTKIILSNEPLLGC
+390 VSTKIILSNEPLLGY

-410 WLADKKCVYAIDKI
+410 WLADKKCIYAIDKI
-424 DDNLCF
+424 NDNLCF
-430 WRCLVIHQRI
+430 WRCLAIHQRI
-440 MKGEK
+440 MKGKK
-445 RPEEKTNRD
+445 RPEEDTNRE

-459 RDFYKRPNLKRENVC
+459 RDFYRKPNIKREDVK

-494 FEPKRNDDKT
+494 FELAKGSKT
-504 AWRLVFGKNQFK
+504 VWKLVFGKNQFK

-523 IGLFVYEDHD
+523 IGLFVYGDYDEDED
-533 EKQAEKDNRYLRQG
+533 EEDKRDSRQG

-557 LTKTWEC
+557 LTKLWEC
-564 VGCRQRFNRHDN
+564 GGYGQRFNDHRN

-594 CPGEKFERIMN
+594 CPGTKFRRIMN
-605 STEKVFYG
+605 SSEKVFYG
-613 GNKKFSYAACQWI
+613 ENTNFSYAACQWI
-626 EKQSELIGRHIHHAL
+626 EKQSELIGKHIHHAL
-641 CGHGGEYYVY
+641 CGHGGEFSVKIG
-651 LYAGKEKD
+651 GKKFF
-659 SRAREIP
+659 
-666 VDGYEPKSNTIFQ
+666 VDGYEPKTRTIFQ

-687 CPCQKRKERNSLE
+687 CPCQKERNSLDE
-700 EELIAEERSADQRY
+700 KKYS
-714 AKTIELEKKMKEQG
+714 KTIELQEKMKEQG
-728 FKIVSV
+728 FKLFSV

-740 ELKKKRFCKKFRPYP
+740 ELKKMELEKEFRPYP
-755 YFIVYDFEAICQKIN
+755 YFIVYDFEALHKKMD
-770 EKQTDELTITAKHI
+770 ESQTEELVITSRHV

-789 INDNLTKKPSF
+789 INDNLTNEPVF
-800 IVEEDPKELIKKFVV
+800 IVDQDPGNLINSFMEELKKRQIKIAQLVECLYTQPESDDGKEKKEDPIW
-815 ELIKRASEIEETV
+815 R
-828 CLSNSVLGVY
+828 NGV
-838 KKFNEDDKGEQYGGY
+838 N
-853 LINEARVKLSKET
+853 
-866 AKSYVN
+866 
-872 WVKQVPVFGFN
+872 QVPVFGFN

-897 ENLTSLSDVNVAKKE
+897 KNLAIISDVNVAKKE
-912 SSYMFLSTPNFKF
+912 NSYMFLSTSNFKF
-925 LDIKNFLAPGL
+925 LDIKNYLAPGL

-960 SFEKLNHIGPVKYE
+960 SFEKLNHKGPVKYE

-985 ISQEEYQNFCDEFH
+985 ISQEEYQNFCDEFS

-1015 ADVEPFIE
+1015 ADVTPFIE

-1029 EQYYPDEID
+1029 EQNYPDEID
-1038 LLKDAVSIPGI
+1038 LLKDAVLIPGI
-1049 SMTYVLNKAL
+1049 SMMYVLNEAL
-1059 KMKKKSDPDLFAPG
+1059 KRKKYSEPDLFAPG
-1073 DPCKCKCKNDCKK
+1073 EPCKCECSSDDCGKTE
-1086 VGCEKCK
+1086 GCEKCK

-1106 AYEMLTT
+1106 AYEMLKT

-1119 SIVFCRHAEAGV
+1119 SIVFCRYAEAGV
-1131 SKIRSHIYSRS
+1131 SKIRSHIYSE
-1142 DSKAGAKLSEDAKT
+1142 KAKT
-1156 CRSVLGLD
+1156 CRSVHGLD
-1164 ANSLYLFCSGQEMP
+1164 SNSLYLFCSGQEMP
-1178 CGKEKVFKCNPDEQD
+1178 CGKEKVFKCNPAEQD
-1193 EIIQNVLNDG
+1193 KIIQNVLNDK

-1227 LFVISEVSED
+1227 LFVISEVPED

-1263 VMKAE
+1263 VMKTE

-1285 QVTKIHRYISYTSG
+1285 QVTKIHRYISYTYG

-1315 ADLDKNKKQLGD
+1315 ADQDKNKKQLGD

-1344 EKHISTKFTTDEKLI
+1344 EKHMNTKFTTNEKLI
-1359 DKIFRSPFF
+1359 DNIFRSPFF

-1374 NAGVFEV
+1374 NEGVFEV
-1381 RQRKRQVTITRPYQ
+1381 RQRKKQVTITRPYQ
-1395 CGIAVYQLAKLRMLE
+1395 CGIAVYQLAKLRILE

-1437 ALSANDFDDIIKP
+1437 ALSANDFDEIIKP
-1450 EMKELYKE
+1450 EMKELHKE

-1473 PGLFKP
+1473 PGLFKE
-1479 EFQEKRMIALTSKC
+1479 EFQGKRMIALTSKC
-1493 YYADSGGD
+1493 YFADSGGD

-1513 RRQNEMNWERYRKA
+1513 RRQNKMSWERYRKA
-1527 LSGSLDKARNIG
+1527 LFGSLDKARNIG
-1539 FRKRYNH
+1539 FRKRDNH